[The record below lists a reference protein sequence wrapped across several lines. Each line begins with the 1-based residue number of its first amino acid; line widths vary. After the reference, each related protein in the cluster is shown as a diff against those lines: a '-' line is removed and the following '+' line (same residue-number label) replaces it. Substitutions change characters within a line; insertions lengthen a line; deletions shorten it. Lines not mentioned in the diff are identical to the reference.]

1 MRKGKHMRRK
11 KHTIFLVALILALDI
26 AAGSTLAFLV
36 TRTDAIKNTFNYS
49 NVACK
54 VIETFENDKIVKSD
68 VKVQNSG
75 DTESYIR
82 AAIIVTWKDASG
94 NVYARPPVENVYY
107 TIEIDTTASGWIERD
122 DGFYYYT
129 KPVSPGA
136 ETGILIKNCQLIH
149 NGPEGY
155 NLSVEILASAIQSKP
170 KKAVE
175 YNWDV
180 TVKPDGTIS

>member
-1 MRKGKHMRRK
+1 MRRGGHMKRK
-11 KHTIFLVALILALDI
+11 KHIILMIALIVALDI

-54 VIETFENDKIVKSD
+54 VIETFEQGDIVKSD
-68 VKVQNSG
+68 VKVQNTG

-82 AAIIVTWKDASG
+82 AAIIVTWKDSAG
-94 NVYARPPVENVYY
+94 NVYARPPVENIYY
-107 TIEIDTTASGWIERD
+107 TIEIDTTTSGWIKRD

-129 KPVSPGA
+129 KPVSPGE
-136 ETGILIKNCQLIH
+136 ETGVLIKKCQLLK

-155 NLSVEILASAIQSKP
+155 NLSVEILASAIQSQP
-170 KKAVE
+170 AKAVR
-175 YNWDV
+175 NSWDV
-180 TVKPDGTIS
+180 TVNSDGTIS